1 MYHLSPRSLKRLQGV
16 DERLKQMVAIAI
28 EITSIDFGVTS
39 GLRTIDEQQ
48 KLVDQGKSQTLK
60 SKHISGYAVDLVAYE
75 GNKVTWE
82 LEPYGDIALAMRQAA
97 FEVDAPVRWGGAWH
111 IDDIRAWDDSMIFAM
126 DEYVDKQK
134 LKGRPTFIDAPH
146 FELMSV

>member
-16 DERLKQMVAIAI
+16 DEKLKQMVAIAI
-28 EITSIDFGVTS
+28 EITSVDFGVTS
-39 GLRTIDEQQ
+39 GVRTIDEQQ
-48 KLVDQGKSQTLK
+48 KLVDEGKSQTLK

-82 LEPYGDIALAMRQAA
+82 LEPYGDIALAMRQASI
-97 FEVDAPVRWGGAWH
+97 EVGAPLRWGGAWH
-111 IDDIRAWDDSMIFAM
+111 INNITDWDDSMIFAM
-126 DEYVDKQK
+126 DQYVDKRK
-134 LKGRPTFIDAPH
+134 ELGLPIFIDAPH